1 MDLVWRR
8 NMKKRI
14 GPINLILAVLAVG
27 FLVGCET
34 TKGGKK
40 KDEKFATFRL
50 HLEEPTNASRWVM
63 PVSVYRENPQT
74 IHVHRVPFIDERNII
89 EAAVIDDIRI
99 IDGEQVNFG
108 RAVGVR
114 FDRPGK
120 WLLENTTLGHRGKR
134 IAVHSF
140 FPEGRWLA
148 AKVIDQRLTEGV
160 FIFTPDASE
169 EEMQRMCEGL
179 NAVAKKLE
187 TRKFW

>member
-40 KDEKFATFRL
+40 KDKKFATFRL
-50 HLEEPTNASRWVM
+50 HLEEPTNSSRWVM
-63 PVSVYRENPQT
+63 PVSVYRENPRT

-89 EAAVIDDIRI
+89 EAAVIDDIRN

-114 FDRPGK
+114 FDRTGK
-120 WLLENTTLGHRGKR
+120 WLLENTTVSHRGKR

-148 AKVIDQRLTEGV
+148 AKVIDQRLSEGV

-187 TRKFW
+187 TKKYW